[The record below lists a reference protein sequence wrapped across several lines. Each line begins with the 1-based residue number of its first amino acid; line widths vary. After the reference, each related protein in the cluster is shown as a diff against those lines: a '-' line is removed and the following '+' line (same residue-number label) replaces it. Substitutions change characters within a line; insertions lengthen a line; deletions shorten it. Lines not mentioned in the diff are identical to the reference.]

1 MPTVTLAG
9 DSTDRIPGHSGR
21 KGLVAMLKTAGPVT
35 YAFEG
40 PPTAGEGIPLTTD
53 VPVSFVS
60 PDNKMFA
67 GPIYLTGATAE
78 EVVYTD
84 IM

>member
-1 MPTVTLAG
+1 MPTITLAG
-9 DSTDRIPGHSGR
+9 DSTDRIPGRSGR
-21 KGLVAMLKTAGPVT
+21 KGLVAYLKTAGPVA

-40 PPTAGEGIPLTTD
+40 PISAGEGIPMTTD

-67 GPIYLTGATAE
+67 GPLYLLGNVADEVIYTE
-78 EVVYTD
+78 